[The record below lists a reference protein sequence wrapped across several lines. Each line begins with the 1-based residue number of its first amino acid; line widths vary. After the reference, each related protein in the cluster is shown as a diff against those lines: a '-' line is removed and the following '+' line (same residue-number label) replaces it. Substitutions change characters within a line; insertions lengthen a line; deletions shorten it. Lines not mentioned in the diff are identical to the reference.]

1 MASIRLD
8 RPTDAKVYPFT
19 VGDKDLLQKI
29 LEDVAGGPSMVFTRK
44 ADVNETFIRKF
55 TNIRKS
61 IVGIDTNR
69 LYPYLMRQPIPT
81 GLCTR
86 WNINSETSRFTPRQN
101 NTRSFGNMVMSY
113 FHRKRPH
120 CKIKIFYTTGR

>member
-1 MASIRLD
+1 M
-8 RPTDAKVYPFT
+8 
-19 VGDKDLLQKI
+19 GDKDLLQKI
-29 LEDVAGGPSMVFTRK
+29 PEDVAGGPSMVFTRK

-81 GLCTR
+81 GLYTR
-86 WNINSETSRFTPRQN
+86 WNINSENIRFTPRQN

-113 FHRKRPH
+113 FHRKRPY
-120 CKIKIFYTTGR
+120 CKNKIFYTTGR